1 MKMLSDLFGSAIAK
15 GLLVATLLLFS
26 TSLLMTHLY
35 LGTRDDLVSLQ
46 STYRQLKQDFE
57 DGEKSKERVVEGNK
71 QDDGILVGKMNEID
85 SLNKDKESLLK
96 RLASIPKCSPI
107 TSNKGSPNAEVNI
120 DGELPVD
127 VISLLNE
134 SYNQNKRSSNTP
146 K

>member
-1 MKMLSDLFGSAIAK
+1 MLNDFFGSAIAK

-57 DGEKSKERVVEGNK
+57 DGEKSKEMVVEGNK

-85 SLNKDKESLLK
+85 SLNKDRESLLR
-96 RLASIPKCSPI
+96 RLAAIPKCSPI
-107 TSNKGSPNAEVNI
+107 TSNKGSQNAEVNI

-127 VISLLNE
+127 VIRLLNE

>member
-1 MKMLSDLFGSAIAK
+1 MLSDLFGSAITK
-15 GLLVATLLLFS
+15 GLLLATFLFFS

-35 LGTRDDLVSLQ
+35 LGTRDDLVSLK
-46 STYRQLKQDFE
+46 STYTQLQE
-57 DGEKSKERVVEGNK
+57 ASKELVESKEKVVIGNQ
-71 QDDGILVGKMNEID
+71 QDDTVLLDKIGKID

-96 RLASIPKCSPI
+96 RLSTIPKCSPI
-107 TSNKGSPNAEVNI
+107 TPNKGSPNAEVNI

-134 SYNQNKRSSNTP
+134 SYNQNKRSSVTP

>member
-15 GLLVATLLLFS
+15 GLLVSTLLSFS

-35 LGTRDDLVSLQ
+35 LGTRDDLASLQ
-46 STYRQLKQDFE
+46 STYRQLQE
-57 DGEKSKERVVEGNK
+57 ASKELVESKEKVVIGNQ
-71 QDDGILVGKMNEID
+71 QDDTILLDKIGKID
-85 SLNKDKESLLK
+85 SLNKEKESLLK
-96 RLASIPKCSPI
+96 RLAAIPKCSSI
-107 TSNKGSPNAEVNI
+107 TPNKGSPNAEVNI

-134 SYNQNKRSSNTP
+134 SYNQNKRSSDTS